1 MGAYLTQSVRS
12 FADVY
17 RYPKGKLL
25 RMRLRTG
32 RPLTTQFF
40 RWISERYP
48 LTSQLITPNS
58 IPTFDN
64 L

>member
-1 MGAYLTQSVRS
+1 MGEQWREDKVRALLTC
-12 FADVY
+12 
-17 RYPKGKLL
+17 RYPKGKRRSSLECSANH
-25 RMRLRTG
+25 
-32 RPLTTQFF
+32 QFF
-40 RWISERYP
+40 RWLSERYP